1 MVIDTALLRLA
12 FPLLAFDLAIR
23 LDERQ
28 IGLLHDLPAMPAI
41 VLDVW
46 GANSNFEGIRA
57 MNCQTN
63 GTY

>member
-1 MVIDTALLRLA
+1 MVIDTGLLRLA

-41 VLDVW
+41 VLDVLLLD
-46 GANSNFEGIRA
+46 RVPRRRR
-57 MNCQTN
+57 CVP
-63 GTY
+63 